1 MTPIRIAITKGRLLD
16 SSVAMFKR
24 MGIECEALEKPGR
37 RLILPLDGGRIEA
50 VLAKGE
56 DVVTYVDHGV
66 CDMGI
71 VGKDTLE
78 EHPCG
83 VFEVLDLGFGKC
95 RMAVA
100 GRPDSGFF
108 SSGGERTAATK
119 YDSIA
124 RAYFKQKG
132 MDVRLIHISGSVEL
146 APLLGLS
153 DVIVDIVETGDTL
166 RANGLEVLEEVCPL
180 SARLIINPAAMK
192 LRKSELDALTA
203 KMEANLK

>member
-1 MTPIRIAITKGRLLD
+1 MTPLRIAITKGRLLD
-16 SSVAMFKR
+16 SSIALFKKV
-24 MGIECEALEKPGR
+24 GIECEALERPGR
-37 RLILPLDGGRIEA
+37 RLILPLDGGRMEA

-56 DVVTYVDHGV
+56 DVVTYVEHGV
-66 CDMGI
+66 CQLGI
-71 VGKDTLE
+71 AGKDMIE
-78 EHPCG
+78 EHPSN

-108 SSGGERTAATK
+108 TGGGQRRAATK
-119 YDSIA
+119 YDGIA
-124 RAYFKQKG
+124 RAYFRREN
-132 MDVRLIHISGSVEL
+132 MDVALIHISGSVEL

-166 RANGLEVLEEVCPL
+166 RANGLEVLREICPL

-192 LRKSELDALTA
+192 LRKSELDVYA
-203 KMEANLK
+203 KRLEAGLK